1 MPRLVP
7 LLPLLVLAA
16 CVSPAPDFFGAT
28 RQEVMRGGIR
38 FVIYRSGA
46 EVEVVRMGYLSRPA
60 RAAVPRLMAEAVE
73 EAMGCPVVPGS
84 MTTKIP
90 GDTGVARFDLN
101 CPG

>member
-73 EAMGCPVVPGS
+73 EATGCPVVPGS

>member
-1 MPRLVP
+1 MLRLVR

-16 CVSPAPDFFGAT
+16 CVSPAPDFFGST

-73 EAMGCPVVPGS
+73 EATGCPVVPGS

>member
-1 MPRLVP
+1 MLRLVP
-7 LLPLLVLAA
+7 LLPLLALAA

-46 EVEVVRMGYLSRPA
+46 EVEVVRMGYISRPA

-73 EAMGCPVVPGS
+73 EATGCPVVPGS